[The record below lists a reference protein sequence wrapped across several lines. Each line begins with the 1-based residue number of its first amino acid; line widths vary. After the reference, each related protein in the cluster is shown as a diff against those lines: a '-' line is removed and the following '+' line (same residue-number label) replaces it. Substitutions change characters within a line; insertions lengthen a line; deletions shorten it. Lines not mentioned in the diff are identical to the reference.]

1 MTVPLSCS
9 SAFIFSPTF
18 FVACSS
24 MGIYILDTVLD
35 FLFVVSKCFRIVGI
49 LVLVVPVLSFLL
61 LIWRAQSITRVGLRA
76 CFCFCERLVAQGP
89 LHRSGGKCCIYTS
102 V

>member
-1 MTVPLSCS
+1 
-9 SAFIFSPTF
+9 
-18 FVACSS
+18 

-76 CFCFCERLVAQGP
+76 CFCFCERLVADGP
-89 LHRSGGKCCIYTS
+89 LHWSVENVAFIHLFEFSNGLVLEKCST
-102 V
+102 